1 MSIFLKIFRRLQPR
15 SWRYRHVRS
24 THPMQALAQ
33 FMRHAFRHKKIVVIS
48 DRRIVSIPIS
58 TRVQAMMMAVV
69 GAFMLWVSYASGKY
83 FAFESI
89 LSEKE
94 HEIWT
99 TNLNN
104 EDLQL
109 QVENLH
115 SNLSEL
121 NKYFGQI
128 QKFDQTPGVVASNDS
143 ENLDEKAQSYASNEA
158 VGRVLMD
165 IRSKLQ
171 ERITILEGV
180 IAMTGVQ
187 LEELSLNN
195 GDLKRA
201 LMEYRKYKGGA
212 SGANSGGPFIPAQPG
227 VAPAQENW
235 KPSLDRE
242 DFERNVSYLL
252 KLEQMIHV
260 MPLAGPMERYYITS
274 GFGTRMDPY
283 HRVPAMHAGVD
294 LVGSYRSKIYGT
306 APGVVVYARVHG
318 AYGKMVEVDHG
329 QGLSTRY
336 AHLDKI
342 FVSPGDRIKRGQLLG
357 LQGNSGRSTGTHL
370 HYEVRYN
377 DSPLDP
383 EHFLKA
389 GRHVF
394 Q

>member
-1 MSIFLKIFRRLQPR
+1 MSIFLKFFRRLQPR
-15 SWRYRHVRS
+15 AWRYRHMRS
-24 THPMQALAQ
+24 MHPMQALAQ

-69 GAFMLWVSYASGKY
+69 GALMLWVSYASGKY

-115 SNLSEL
+115 SNLAEL
-121 NKYFGQI
+121 NKYFDHI
-128 QKFDQTPGVVASNDS
+128 QKFDQTPGLVANNDS
-143 ENLDEKAQSYASNEA
+143 DIVDEKVQSYASNEA

-165 IRSKLQ
+165 IRGKLQ
-171 ERITILEGV
+171 ERISILEGV

-187 LEELSLNN
+187 LEELSINN

-201 LMEYRKYKGGA
+201 LMEYRKYRGNS
-212 SGANSGGPFIPAQPG
+212 SGANSGGPFIPADSLDQ
-227 VAPAQENW
+227 QSQW
-235 KPSLDRE
+235 IPSLDRE

-260 MPLAGPMERYYITS
+260 MPLAGPMRRYYITS

-294 LVGSYRSKIYGT
+294 LVGLYREKIYST
-306 APGVVVYARVHG
+306 APGVVVYARFHG
-318 AYGKMVEVDHG
+318 AYGRMVEVDHG
-329 QGLSTRY
+329 QGITTRY

-377 DSPLDP
+377 DKPLDP

-389 GRHVF
+389 GRYVF
-394 Q
+394 